1 LEKFFLPSQTM
12 DSFLVSASGP
22 LKGSVRISGAKNAV
36 LPVMAAA
43 MLADGVSRIGNV
55 PRLKDV
61 RTMADVLR
69 VTGCRIKENENELCI
84 DSSDIN
90 HLEAP
95 YELVKTMR
103 ASFYVLGPLVA
114 KFGRCRVSLPGGCAW
129 GPRPV
134 DLHLKG
140 LEALSAKINITH
152 GYVEAICEGRLK
164 GNTFSFPISSV
175 GATAN
180 ILMAA
185 TLAEGTSI
193 LQNSSIEP
201 EITSLA
207 EYLNGMGASI
217 SGIGTRTLI
226 VEGKEKLN
234 TGNGDTIADRIEA
247 GTFLAAAAITR
258 GCVRVT
264 NMVPG
269 HQEALLDAFERMG
282 CEITK
287 GDDWVELN
295 AEGKE
300 LSPVHITTLP
310 YPGFPTD
317 MQAQL
322 MAVLTSVKGTSS
334 VRDTI
339 YNDRFKHVSEL
350 ERLGADISLKEDT
363 AVINGGAALS
373 GAPVMA
379 SDLRASAALVLAALA
394 AKGQTEI
401 SRIYHLDRG
410 YENFEGKL
418 AMLGARVERVREQN

>member
-1 LEKFFLPSQTM
+1 M
-12 DSFLVSASGP
+12 DSFLVSPNGP
-22 LKGSVRISGAKNAV
+22 LKGDICVSGSKNAV

-43 MLADGVSRIGNV
+43 MLASGISKISNV
-55 PRLKDV
+55 PNLKDTK
-61 RTMADVLR
+61 TMADVLR
-69 VTGCRIKENENELCI
+69 VTGCRIKEDNGCLSI

-114 KFGRCRVSLPGGCAW
+114 KFGKCRVSLPGGCAW

-140 LEALSAKINITH
+140 LEALGAKINVTH
-152 GYVEAICEGRLK
+152 GYVEALSSGRLK

-185 TLAEGTSI
+185 TLAEGTSV

-201 EITSLA
+201 EITALA
-207 EYLNGMGASI
+207 EYLTGMGAKI
-217 SGIGTRTLI
+217 NGIGTRTLI
-226 VEGKEKLN
+226 IDGVEKLN
-234 TGNGDTIADRIEA
+234 PGDGQTIADRIEA

-258 GCVRVT
+258 GKVKTT
-264 NMVPG
+264 NMVPA
-269 HQEALLDAFERMG
+269 HQGALLEVLESIG
-282 CEITK
+282 CKIK
-287 GDDWVELN
+287 QGDDWVELD
-295 AEGKE
+295 AEEGE
-300 LSPVHITTLP
+300 LSPAHIVTLP

-322 MAVLTSVKGTSS
+322 MALLATVKGTSS

-339 YNDRFKHVSEL
+339 YSDRFKHVSEL
-350 ERLGADISLKEDT
+350 HRLGAEISLKEDT
-363 AVINGGAALS
+363 AIINGGSELT
-373 GAPVMA
+373 GAQVMA
-379 SDLRASAALVLAALA
+379 SDLRASAALVLAGLV

-410 YENFEGKL
+410 YENFEVKL
-418 AMLGARVERVREQN
+418 STLGAKLERVHG

>member
-1 LEKFFLPSQTM
+1 VKIIKM
-12 DSFLVSASGP
+12 DSFLVSPNGP
-22 LKGSVRISGAKNAV
+22 LKGDICVSGSKNAV

-43 MLADGVSRIGNV
+43 MLATGISKISNV
-55 PRLKDV
+55 PNLKDTK
-61 RTMADVLR
+61 TMADVLR
-69 VTGCRIKENENELCI
+69 VTGCRIKEDNGCLSI

-114 KFGRCRVSLPGGCAW
+114 KFGKCRVSLPGGCAW

-140 LEALSAKINITH
+140 LEALGAKINVTH
-152 GYVEAICEGRLK
+152 GYVEALSSGRLK

-185 TLAEGTSI
+185 TLAEGTSV

-201 EITSLA
+201 EITALA
-207 EYLNGMGASI
+207 EYLTGMGAKI
-217 SGIGTRTLI
+217 NGIGTRTLI
-226 VEGKEKLN
+226 IDGVEKLN
-234 TGNGDTIADRIEA
+234 PGDGQTIADRIEA

-258 GCVRVT
+258 GKVKTT
-264 NMVPG
+264 NMVPA
-269 HQEALLDAFERMG
+269 HQGALLEVLESIG
-282 CEITK
+282 CKIK
-287 GDDWVELN
+287 QGDDWVELD
-295 AEGKE
+295 AEEGE
-300 LSPVHITTLP
+300 LSPAHIVTLP

-322 MAVLTSVKGTSS
+322 MALLATVKGTSS

-339 YNDRFKHVSEL
+339 YSDRFKHVSEL
-350 ERLGADISLKEDT
+350 HRLGAEISLKEDT
-363 AVINGGAALS
+363 AIINGGGELT
-373 GAPVMA
+373 GAQVMA
-379 SDLRASAALVLAALA
+379 SDLRASAALVLAGLV

-410 YENFEGKL
+410 YENFEVKL
-418 AMLGARVERVREQN
+418 STLGAKLERVHG

>member
-1 LEKFFLPSQTM
+1 M
-12 DSFLVSASGP
+12 DSFHVSPNGP
-22 LKGSVRISGAKNAV
+22 LKGNVCISGSKNAV

-43 MLADGVSRIGNV
+43 MLADGISKISNV
-55 PRLKDV
+55 PNLKDTK
-61 RTMADVLR
+61 TMADVLR
-69 VTGCRIKENENELCI
+69 VTGCRIKEDNGCLSI

-114 KFGRCRVSLPGGCAW
+114 KFGKCRVSLPGGCAW

-140 LEALSAKINITH
+140 LEALGAKINVTH
-152 GYVEAICEGRLK
+152 GYVEALSNGRLK

-185 TLAEGTSI
+185 TLAEGTSV

-201 EITSLA
+201 EITALA
-207 EYLNGMGASI
+207 EYLTGMGAKI
-217 SGIGTRTLI
+217 NGIGTRTLI
-226 VEGKEKLN
+226 IDGVENLN
-234 TGNGDTIADRIEA
+234 PGDGQTIADRIEA
-247 GTFLAAAAITR
+247 GTFLVAAAITR
-258 GCVRVT
+258 GKVKTT
-264 NMVPG
+264 NTVPT
-269 HQEALLDAFERMG
+269 HQGALLEVLERIG
-282 CEITK
+282 CKITQ
-287 GDDWVELN
+287 GDNWVELD
-295 AEGKE
+295 AEGCE
-300 LSPVHITTLP
+300 LSTAHIVTLP

-322 MAVLTSVKGTSS
+322 MALLATVKGTSS

-339 YNDRFKHVSEL
+339 YSDRFKHVSEL
-350 ERLGADISLKEDT
+350 HRLGAEISLKEDT
-363 AVINGGAALS
+363 ALINGGGELT
-373 GAPVMA
+373 GAQVMA
-379 SDLRASAALVLAALA
+379 SDLRASAALVLAGLV

-410 YENFEGKL
+410 YENFEVKL
-418 AMLGARVERVREQN
+418 STLGAKLERVHG

>member
-1 LEKFFLPSQTM
+1 M
-12 DSFLVSASGP
+12 DSFIVSPNGP
-22 LKGSVRISGAKNAV
+22 LKGSVKISGAKNAV

-43 MLADGVSRIGNV
+43 MLSDGVSKISNV
-55 PRLKDV
+55 PRLKDTQ
-61 RTMADVLR
+61 TMADVLR
-69 VTGCRIKENENELCI
+69 IIGCRIKQNENDLSI

-140 LEALSAKINITH
+140 LETLGAKINVTH
-152 GYVEAICEGRLK
+152 GYVEAVCDGRLK
-164 GNTFSFPISSV
+164 GGTFSFPISSV

-201 EITSLA
+201 EITALA
-207 EYLNGMGASI
+207 DYLTGMGAEI
-217 SGIGTRTLI
+217 SGVGTRTLI
-226 VEGKEKLN
+226 VQGVEKLKPSS
-234 TGNGDTIADRIEA
+234 GQTIADRIEA
-247 GTFLAAAAITR
+247 GTFLSAAAITR
-258 GCVRVT
+258 GRVKT
-264 NMVPG
+264 TSMIPE
-269 HQEALLDAFERMG
+269 HQAALLEVFKSMG
-282 CEITK
+282 CEISS

-295 AEGKE
+295 AENTI
-300 LSPVHITTLP
+300 LSPAHITTLP

-322 MAVLTSVKGTSS
+322 MAVFATVKGTSS

-339 YNDRFKHVSEL
+339 YADRFKHVSEL
-350 ERLGADISLKEDT
+350 ERLGAEISLKEDT
-363 AVINGGAALS
+363 AIINGGSELT
-373 GAPVMA
+373 GAQVMA
-379 SDLRASAALVLAALA
+379 SDLRASAALVLAGLVS
-394 AKGQTEI
+394 KGQTEI

-410 YENFEGKL
+410 YENFVEKL
-418 AMLGARVERVREQN
+418 SSLGAKVERKQE

>member
-1 LEKFFLPSQTM
+1 M
-12 DSFLVSASGP
+12 DSFLVSSNGP
-22 LKGSVRISGAKNAV
+22 LKGSVKISGAKNAV

-43 MLADGVSRIGNV
+43 MLTDGVSRIGNV
-55 PRLKDV
+55 PHLKDM

-69 VTGCRIKENENELCI
+69 VTGCRIKESENELSI

-140 LEALSAKINITH
+140 LEALGAKINITH
-152 GYVEAICEGRLK
+152 GYVEAICDGRLK

-185 TLAEGTSI
+185 TLAEGSTV
-193 LQNSSIEP
+193 LQNSLIEP
-201 EITSLA
+201 EITALA
-207 EYLNGMGASI
+207 EYLTDMGAKI
-217 SGIGTRTLI
+217 DGIGTRTLI
-226 VEGKEKLN
+226 VHGVEKLN
-234 TGNGDTIADRIEA
+234 PGNGDTIADRIEA

-258 GCVRVT
+258 GKVKVT
-264 NMVPG
+264 NMVPA
-269 HQEALLDAFERMG
+269 HQGALLECFKNIG
-282 CEITK
+282 CKISQ
-287 GDDWVELN
+287 GDDWVELD
-295 AEGKE
+295 AEGMS
-300 LSPVHITTLP
+300 LSPAHITTLP

-322 MAVLTSVKGTSS
+322 MAVLASIKGTSS

-339 YNDRFKHVSEL
+339 YSDRFKHVSEL

-363 AVINGGAALS
+363 AIITGGSPLS

-379 SDLRASAALVLAALA
+379 SDLRASAALVLAGLA
-394 AKGQTEI
+394 ASGQTKI

-418 AMLGARVERVREQN
+418 ALLGANVERVS

>member
-1 LEKFFLPSQTM
+1 M
-12 DSFLVSASGP
+12 DSFLVSSNGP
-22 LKGSVRISGAKNAV
+22 LKGSVKISGAKNAV

-43 MLADGVSRIGNV
+43 MLSDGISKIGNV
-55 PRLKDV
+55 PKLKDM

-69 VTGCRIKENENELCI
+69 VIGCRIKEDGNELSI

-114 KFGRCRVSLPGGCAW
+114 KFGKCRVSLPGGCAW

-140 LEALSAKINITH
+140 LEALGARINITH
-152 GYVEAICEGRLK
+152 GYVEAICNGRLK

-185 TLAEGTSI
+185 TLAEGTSV

-201 EITSLA
+201 EIIALA
-207 EYLNGMGASI
+207 EYLNGMGADI
-217 SGIGTRTLI
+217 SGIRTRTLI
-226 VEGKEKLN
+226 VKGVEKLN
-234 TGNGDTIADRIEA
+234 PGKGNTIADRIEA

-258 GCVRVT
+258 GKVKT
-264 NMVPG
+264 TEMVVE
-269 HQEALLDAFERMG
+269 HQNSLLEVFKSMG
-282 CEITK
+282 CKITI
-287 GDDWVELN
+287 GDNWVEID
-295 AEGKE
+295 AEDKE
-300 LSPVHITTLP
+300 LLPVHITTLP

-322 MAVLTSVKGTSS
+322 MAVLATVKGTSS

-350 ERLGADISLKEDT
+350 ERLGAEISLKEDT
-363 AVINGGAALS
+363 AIINGGGELT
-373 GAPVMA
+373 GAQVMA
-379 SDLRASAALVLAALA
+379 SDLRASAALVLAGLV
-394 AKGQTEI
+394 AKDQTEI

-418 AMLGARVERVREQN
+418 SELGAKLERKL